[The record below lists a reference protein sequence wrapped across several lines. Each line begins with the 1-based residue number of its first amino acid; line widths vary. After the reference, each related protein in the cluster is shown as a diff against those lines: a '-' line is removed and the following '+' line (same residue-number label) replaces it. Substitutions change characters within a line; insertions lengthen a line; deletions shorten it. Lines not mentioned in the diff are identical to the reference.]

1 MVIGGETTV
10 NQGVGEVQHK
20 TCLLDAYASFKRLAC
35 SGDNIPR
42 VVHTS
47 IPIPLTSRT
56 MVRIRSNPRFRPARS
71 LQAAP
76 MQNLVL
82 PFSLA
87 CWAALRTGSIS
98 TRGDAFVVV
107 EYLED

>member
-1 MVIGGETTV
+1 MVIGCKTT
-10 NQGVGEVQHK
+10 GSHESA
-20 TCLLDAYASFKRLAC
+20 TIITRRFASTYASFKRLAC
-35 SGDNIPR
+35 SGLNIPS

-47 IPIPLTSRT
+47 MPIPLTSRT
-56 MVRIRSNPRFRPARS
+56 IVKMRSNPRFRPARS

-87 CWAALRTGSIS
+87 
-98 TRGDAFVVV
+98 
-107 EYLED
+107 

>member
-1 MVIGGETTV
+1 MS
-10 NQGVGEVQHK
+10 QQRSMMRRFP
-20 TCLLDAYASFKRLAC
+20 YASFKRLAC
-35 SGDNIPR
+35 SGVNIPS

-56 MVRIRSNPRFRPARS
+56 MVRIRSNPRFRPAIS

-76 MQNLVL
+76 IQNLVL

-87 CWAALRTGSIS
+87 
-98 TRGDAFVVV
+98 
-107 EYLED
+107 

>member
-1 MVIGGETTV
+1 MVIGGEATGKHESTASPRDKSV
-10 NQGVGEVQHK
+10 
-20 TCLLDAYASFKRLAC
+20 DAYASFKRLAC
-35 SGDNIPR
+35 SGSNIPS

-56 MVRIRSNPRFRPARS
+56 MVKIRSNPRFRPARS

-76 MQNLVL
+76 IQNLVL

-87 CWAALRTGSIS
+87 
-98 TRGDAFVVV
+98 
-107 EYLED
+107 

>member
-1 MVIGGETTV
+1 MVIGRETTR
-10 NQGVGEVQHK
+10 NQESAKISRRRVP
-20 TCLLDAYASFKRLAC
+20 LDAYASFKRLAC
-35 SGDNIPR
+35 SGDNIPS

-56 MVRIRSNPRFRPARS
+56 MVKIRSNPRFRPARS

-76 MQNLVL
+76 IQNLVL

-87 CWAALRTGSIS
+87 
-98 TRGDAFVVV
+98 
-107 EYLED
+107 